1 MITEPEQQKL
11 PLPAL
16 SAEEHKFVDAY
27 IECRDIGNAAI
38 AAGLPKRLGPALYR
52 RQHVHDEIAERMKN
66 VSLEVDKLVAK
77 RRIIEVDTLD
87 AALMEVVSITP
98 KQLNKTPSLA
108 TPKVNAIE
116 LGYRRVGML
125 IDDNF
130 IPDGSAGPAQA
141 EADRIYRP
149 VVQATMITHTVKE
162 TREVTVTTR
171 ADEKAAPPPKTIDAS
186 DPAWDNF

>member
-1 MITEPEQQKL
+1 MEAEQQKL
-11 PLPAL
+11 PLPDL

-27 IECRDIGNAAI
+27 IECRDVGLAAI
-38 AAGLPKRLGPALYR
+38 ECGLPKRLGPPMYR
-52 RQHVHDEIAERMKN
+52 RQHVHDAIAERMKN

-77 RRIIEVDTLD
+77 RRIVELDTLD
-87 AALMEVVSITP
+87 VALMEVVQITP

-130 IPDGSAGPAQA
+130 IPDGSAGPAPA

-149 VVQATMITHTVKE
+149 SEKTTIITHQIKE
-162 TREVTVTTR
+162 TRQVTVTER
-171 ADEKAAPPPKTIDAS
+171 AETLPPPKTIDAA